1 MKSVKKAFLPMILL
15 LSLSASSAV
24 LAQAVES
31 TDFEF
36 TPPSFPREVG
46 GQVFQYF
53 LPAADGF
60 AANVNLQIQPY
71 EGSLEDYEALSV
83 QQFEQL
89 DFEMLDLARGENELI
104 FEYTGSMQGTEF
116 HWFSRVLKEGN
127 YFYVVTATALAE
139 RWDTEREALV
149 ESVDSFRL

>member
-24 LAQAVES
+24 LAQPVES

-89 DFEMLDLARGENELI
+89 DFEMLDLARGDNELI

>member
-1 MKSVKKAFLPMILL
+1 MKSVKKAFLPMMLL
-15 LSLSASSAV
+15 LSLSAGSTV
-24 LAQAVES
+24 LAQPVES

-89 DFEMLDLARGENELI
+89 DFEMIDLARGDNELV